1 MVFSILVR
9 LKIKELLMYLVV
21 VNLCL
26 FNFVFMV
33 LFFLKVDDF
42 FDLNFYFI
50 GRWFGGEV
58 KNKFMEI
65 IFLEMGK

>member
-1 MVFSILVR
+1 
-9 LKIKELLMYLVV
+9 
-21 VNLCL
+21 
-26 FNFVFMV
+26 MV

-50 GRWFGGEV
+50 GMWFGGEV